1 MPSFVLR
8 SPMPVSSQA
17 LFDWHTQPSAFER
30 LNPPFDPVQI
40 LSRSGGLE
48 VGSKTEVQVTLGPIP
63 LRWTAEHTAYE
74 PPAFFVDEQ
83 KGGPFAQWR
92 HTHRF
97 LPVDENQ
104 SILEDDIQYELPMGA
119 AGALVA
125 GHFTANKVEAAFRYR
140 HALTRLD
147 LSRHQLFAYRPRL
160 TVAVT
165 GASGSIGSALCAF
178 LSGGRHVVRKIRRSA
193 DNTFS
198 PADFENVDAVIH
210 LAGAGVA
217 DERWS
222 AARKKVLVE
231 SRVQVTRSLIEALKS
246 VGKKP
251 SVLIG
256 ASAIGIYG
264 DTKDA
269 EVDEKTV
276 LQARSDTG
284 AGFLAGLCM
293 DWEHEADQAQALGIR
308 VVNARIGIVQTANG
322 GALGKL
328 LTPFRAGVGGPTGSG
343 RQWQSWIAL
352 EDVIGALHW
361 ALFTQTL
368 QGPMN
373 CVAPNPVTST
383 GYAKALGAVLHRPA
397 IAPLPAFAL
406 RGLFGEMAD
415 GVLLPGQRVWPRAL
429 QQSGFEF
436 AFPSLP
442 QALAFTLGL
451 PSV

>member
-1 MPSFVLR
+1 MPASV
-8 SPMPVSSQA
+8 QA
-17 LFDWHTQPSAFER
+17 LFEWHAQPGAFER
-30 LNPPFDPVQI
+30 LNPPFDPVEI

-48 VGSKTEVQVTLGPIP
+48 VGSKTEVRVSVGPVD
-63 LRWTAEHTAYE
+63 LRWTAVHTAYE

-83 KGGPFAQWR
+83 QGGPFAYWR

-104 SILEDDIQYELPMGA
+104 SILEDDIQYALPMGA

-125 GHFTANKVEAAFRYR
+125 GRFTEQKLEAAFRYR

-147 LSRHQLFAYRPRL
+147 LSRHRLFVHRPRL

-165 GASGSIGSALCAF
+165 GASGSIGRALCAF
-178 LSGGRHVVRKIRRSA
+178 LSGGKHVVRKIRRGA
-193 DNTFS
+193 DNSFA

-222 AARKKVLVE
+222 PARKKVLVD
-231 SRVQVTRSLIEALKS
+231 SRVQVTRSLVEALKA
-246 VGKKP
+246 VEKKP
-251 SVLIG
+251 TVLIG
-256 ASAIGIYG
+256 ASAVGIYG
-264 DTKDA
+264 DTKDEA
-269 EVDEKTV
+269 VDEKST
-276 LQARSDTG
+276 LPARSDTG

-293 DWEHEADQAQALGIR
+293 DWEHEASQARELGIR

-322 GALGKL
+322 GALSKL

-343 RQWQSWIAL
+343 QQWQSWIAL

-361 ALFTQTL
+361 ALFTHTL
-368 QGPMN
+368 QGPVN
-373 CVAPNPVTST
+373 CVAPNPVTSAA
-383 GYAKALGAVLHRPA
+383 YAKALGGVLHRPA

-415 GVLLPGQRVWPRAL
+415 GVLLPGQRVSPRAL

-451 PSV
+451 ASA